1 MTRHIDKQQRTVLV
15 TAVASSRVR
24 KCGNKQKRERWWHIL
39 LTFYVWGRY
48 SRFFFFLGLSIGPC
62 KQEAAL
68 HDSTDQ
74 NTPAAGTISSAAV
87 ENRMLTPVGGKM
99 LYLLKEG
106 KKTTFDYVWDGM
118 RPCVN
123 VASSLIPFIW
133 PFSHCSDCRW
143 TFDKTFNSPFPEFPV
158 GQGGINNSGSS
169 FFFTKIFSLAIGLLC
184 FAAIWHQQTE
194 LLR

>member
-1 MTRHIDKQQRTVLV
+1 MAHLINFLRLRPLQP
-15 TAVASSRVR
+15 
-24 KCGNKQKRERWWHIL
+24 
-39 LTFYVWGRY
+39 
-48 SRFFFFLGLSIGPC
+48 FFFLFGAFDRPM
-62 KQEAAL
+62 Q
-68 HDSTDQ
+68 T
-74 NTPAAGTISSAAV
+74 
-87 ENRMLTPVGGKM
+87 GGCIARQHRSEHTCGWNDFICRRWKPHA
-99 LYLLKEG
+99 YSCWRKNVIPFEG
-106 KKTTFDYVWDGM
+106 REKKTIFDYVWDGM

>member
-1 MTRHIDKQQRTVLV
+1 MSCKMKTGNEPIEASNCLICSI
-15 TAVASSRVR
+15 AASSATLSPSMMINCVF
-24 KCGNKQKRERWWHIL
+24 
-39 LTFYVWGRY
+39 TFEAVT
-48 SRFFFFLGLSIGPC
+48 SVFFFFLGLSIGPR

-123 VASSLIPFIW
+123 VASSLIPFIL
-133 PFSHCSDCRW
+133 PFSHCRDCRW